1 MKLLLFQKD
10 GRADLELPG
19 VGYLLVKN
27 GLCGF

>member
-1 MKLLLFQKD
+1 LFQKD